1 MTIKKKTNPPGWF
14 TRAINAPFQ
23 ERYVTVR
30 NCRIHYLRWGKAGKP
45 GLLFVHGG
53 YAHAH
58 WWDFIAPAF
67 AADYCVAAIDLSGMG
82 DSDYRTKY
90 SADTFSEEVMSVCS
104 HAGFAK
110 RPIIVGHSFGGLVAL
125 KSGVLHGEKL
135 SGVVLVDFPLRPPES
150 QKESDSR
157 RPLIKPKEIYP
168 ERSMALKRFRLI
180 PSQPC
185 ENEFILQ
192 FIASHSLA
200 KVDGGWSWK
209 FDDQLFKG
217 FKSPNISKH
226 LSSVA
231 CPLAVIYGERSAL
244 FPPEIVDHMS
254 RVLEKKTP
262 VHILRGAHHHL
273 FLEQPLVFIKTLQ
286 KLLVQW
292 AHPKDKI
299 RPSKIPQRGAT
310 L

>member
-1 MTIKKKTNPPGWF
+1 
-14 TRAINAPFQ
+14 
-23 ERYVTVR
+23 
-30 NCRIHYLRWGKAGKP
+30 
-45 GLLFVHGG
+45 
-53 YAHAH
+53 
-58 WWDFIAPAF
+58 
-67 AADYCVAAIDLSGMG
+67 MG
-82 DSDYRTKY
+82 DSDYRRKY
-90 SADTFSEEVMSVCS
+90 SAEVFSEEVMSVCS
-104 HAGFAK
+104 HAGFAQ
-110 RPIIVGHSFGGLVAL
+110 RPFVVGHSFGGLVAL
-125 KSGVLHGEKL
+125 KTGVLHGEKL

-168 ERSMALKRFRLI
+168 DRSTALKRFRLI

-209 FDDQLFKG
+209 FDDQLFKR
-217 FKSPNISKH
+217 FKSPNISKD

-231 CPLAVIYGERSAL
+231 CRLAVIYGERSAL

-254 RVLEKKTP
+254 RVLQKTTP
-262 VHILRGAHHHL
+262 VHILPGAHHHL
-273 FLEQPLVFIKTLQ
+273 FLEQPRVFIKTLQ
-286 KLLVQW
+286 NLLVQW
-292 AHPKDKI
+292 EHAGGISRRTKMPH
-299 RPSKIPQRGAT
+299 RHAT